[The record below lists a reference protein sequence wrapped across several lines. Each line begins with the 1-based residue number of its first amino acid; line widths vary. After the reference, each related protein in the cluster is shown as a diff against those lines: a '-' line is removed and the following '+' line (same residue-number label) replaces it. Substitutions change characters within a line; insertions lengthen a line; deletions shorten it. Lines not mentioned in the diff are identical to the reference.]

1 MRLVFLGPP
10 GAGKGTQ
17 AARLA
22 AEHTVPHVSTGDIL
36 RAASASASDLGKQ
49 VRRYLEAGELVPD
62 DVMNA
67 VVVARLAESDCDGGF
82 ILDGFP
88 RTEVQAEALDA
99 MLAGRGEAVDAVLY
113 VDVPREELVRRLSG
127 RRLCPDCGANL
138 HVDSLP
144 RGAGEKCPSCGA
156 ALRQRSDDRP
166 ETVANRL
173 EVYQR
178 TTAPLV
184 RYYEA
189 RGLLRRIGGLGTP
202 DAVYG
207 RILTALAAVPQT
219 GGAQSRRGEVAR

>member
-22 AEHTVPHVSTGDIL
+22 QEHTVPHVSTGDIL
-36 RAASASASDLGKQ
+36 RAAAASASDLGKQ
-49 VRRYLEAGELVPD
+49 VRDYLEAGELVPD

-67 VVVARLAESDCDGGF
+67 VVAARLAERDCDGGF

-99 MLAGRGEAVDAVLY
+99 LLAGRAEAVDAVLY
-113 VDVPREELVRRLSG
+113 VDVPREELIRRLSG

-144 RGAGEKCPSCGA
+144 RGGSEKCPACGA
-156 ALRQRSDDRP
+156 TLRQRSDDRP

-189 RGLLRRIGGLGTP
+189 RGLLHRIAGLGTP
-202 DAVYG
+202 DEVYQ
-207 RILTALAAVPQT
+207 RVLAAVTAAGRTRRP
-219 GGAQSRRGEVAR
+219 AARRGGVAR